1 MDIRHPGPDAQPGE
15 TGAAVS
21 ESSLKL
27 VVTDH
32 AFGNT
37 RAEQAAAQEASASF
51 SEHQCRTEDETLE
64 VVRGAQAVLNN
75 FAPMTHRVMQA
86 MAPGAVIVRYGVGVD
101 NVDLSAAKDLGVH
114 VCNVPDYGVEEVADH
129 ATAMTLAMARK
140 LDSFS
145 AGIRN
150 GEWKIAQMV
159 DGLRSLRDTTV
170 GVIGMG
176 RIARA
181 YAARMAV
188 FGCRVVGFD
197 PYVQDDQARAAG
209 IEPMN
214 REAVIA
220 AAHVLSLHVPL
231 TPETRH
237 LINATAIAQMPKG
250 AILINCSRGGLVDE
264 VALSEAL
271 LNGQLSGAGLDVF
284 EKEPLPQSSPL
295 RAAPHL
301 ILSPHAAFF
310 SDASVQKLQQL
321 ASEEAL
327 RGLRGEPLRCAL
339 T

>member
-1 MDIRHPGPDAQPGE
+1 
-15 TGAAVS
+15 VS
-21 ESSLKL
+21 ESTLKL
-27 VVTDH
+27 VVTDQ

-37 RAEQAAAQEASASF
+37 RHEQAAAEAAGARF
-51 SEHQCRTEDETLE
+51 SEHQCRTEDETVE
-64 VVRGAQAVLNN
+64 VVRDAQAVLNN

-101 NVDLSAAKDLGVH
+101 NVDLAAAKALGVH

-129 ATAMTLAMARK
+129 AAAMTLALARK
-140 LDSFS
+140 LDHFNG
-145 AGIRN
+145 GIRS

-159 DGLRSLRDTTV
+159 DGLRSLRETTV
-170 GVIGMG
+170 GLIGLG

-197 PYVQDDQARAAG
+197 PYVTDEQAREAG
-209 IEPMN
+209 IEPMD
-214 REAVIA
+214 RESVIA

-237 LINATAIAQMPKG
+237 LIDAAAIARMPKG
-250 AILINCSRGGLVDE
+250 GILINCSRGGLVDE
-264 VALSEAL
+264 QALSEAL
-271 LNGQLSGAGLDVF
+271 VSGHLSGAGLDVF
-284 EKEPLPQSSPL
+284 EKEPLPEASPL
-295 RAAPHL
+295 RTAPHVF
-301 ILSPHAAFF
+301 LSPHAAFF
-310 SDASVQKLQQL
+310 SDASVEKLQKL
-321 ASEEAL
+321 AAEEAL